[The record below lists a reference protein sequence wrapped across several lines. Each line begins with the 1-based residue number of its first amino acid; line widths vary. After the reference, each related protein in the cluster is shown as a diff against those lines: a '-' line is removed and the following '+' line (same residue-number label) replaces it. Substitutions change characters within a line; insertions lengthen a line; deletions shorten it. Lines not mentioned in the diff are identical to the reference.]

1 MSFFRKR
8 KYGFGVVLVFCI
20 SALQSFAAPKE
31 KSNTHDSLIF
41 RIGWKPADSSVRLDT
56 KPNYK
61 KKYHVLSEQGD
72 TLFIGKIVERREGT
86 CGGDPDHSV
95 WDLDSEISTLPDPD
109 QSPYFIVVGSDSLVH
124 FKAVSTEPIIL
135 KEVQVKSYFS
145 LLPLPIKTRAEWKKG
160 EFRYLLKSAGNAS
173 NGIKRVI
180 LFASSSTSSN
190 HDVVISIA
198 EVNHGELN
206 ELHTFYPRF
215 LQYLDGQY
223 LQVDG
228 QLAIKVGDTSRDGL
242 ADVYLLNIAMEGDR
256 DPKEYLLIEQ
266 GSKWTLQKN
275 DFGLPC

>member
-1 MSFFRKR
+1 
-8 KYGFGVVLVFCI
+8 
-20 SALQSFAAPKE
+20 
-31 KSNTHDSLIF
+31 
-41 RIGWKPADSSVRLDT
+41 
-56 KPNYK
+56 
-61 KKYHVLSEQGD
+61 
-72 TLFIGKIVERREGT
+72 
-86 CGGDPDHSV
+86 
-95 WDLDSEISTLPDPD
+95 
-109 QSPYFIVVGSDSLVH
+109 
-124 FKAVSTEPIIL
+124 
-135 KEVQVKSYFS
+135 
-145 LLPLPIKTRAEWKKG
+145 
-160 EFRYLLKSAGNAS
+160 
-173 NGIKRVI
+173 
-180 LFASSSTSSN
+180 
-190 HDVVISIA
+190 VVISIA